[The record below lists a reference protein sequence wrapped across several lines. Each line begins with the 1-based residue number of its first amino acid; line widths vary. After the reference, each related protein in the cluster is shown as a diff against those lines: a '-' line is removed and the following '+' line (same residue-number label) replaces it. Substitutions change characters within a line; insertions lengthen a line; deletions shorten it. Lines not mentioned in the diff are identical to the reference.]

1 METYS
6 PNEGVRPEIP
16 KEGIGSSCLKS
27 WLDLEKDAIITAG
40 PKDMKTFFNKL
51 DRQKSMSLEEVNEAI
66 ESLRKEQVDLQKRIS
81 KLYELKW
88 KHERLDELCEVDLLL
103 DRSSPL

>member
-16 KEGIGSSCLKS
+16 KEGIGSSAYCETAKEMFAEMKPS
-27 WLDLEKDAIITAG
+27 VTREEAITLLG
-40 PKDMKTFFNKL
+40 LRDKG
-51 DRQKSMSLEEVNEAI
+51 MSLEEVNEAI

-81 KLYELKW
+81 KLYEQKW